1 MAQIAVACRN
11 TPHNGVEESAAR
23 RPPRVPIERLAEAD
37 AFYRI
42 AKDRRQDCG
51 R

>member
-1 MAQIAVACRN
+1 MGQIAVARRDGRN
-11 TPHNGVEESAAR
+11 SVEKSAAR
-23 RPPRVPIERLAEAD
+23 RHPRAAIERLAEAD